1 MQRLIYNKN
10 GLIHLID
17 RHLVLQK
24 MADLSIL
31 NYIIMAYLMSLV
43 MLTFAMVLIS
53 MVHTLMLLHCS
64 ILILWDAMAKDHL
77 QIFISNAYKI
87 LEPVELLIQSML
99 LDFLL
104 YQVLLFQPSLLSN
117 HFIDILD

>member
-1 MQRLIYNKN
+1 
-10 GLIHLID
+10 
-17 RHLVLQK
+17 
-24 MADLSIL
+24 
-31 NYIIMAYLMSLV
+31 MSLV